1 MTFRIMEKLEEFILK
16 SIENIRED
24 RAVTK
29 TLLTNLMKYMVV
41 SEDRHKEVGM
51 IAAKYVETLQRSNEQ
66 LVKLTSLVQ
75 KQTSASSEMTDKEKD
90 DLFDMIQGDSEDGK

>member
-1 MTFRIMEKLEEFILK
+1 MEKLEEFILK

-29 TLLTNLMKYMVV
+29 TLLTNLMKYMIV

-75 KQTSASSEMTDKEKD
+75 KQTSTNNKMTEKDKD
-90 DLFDMIQGDSEDGK
+90 DLFDMIQGEPEDGE

>member
-1 MTFRIMEKLEEFILK
+1 MEKLEEFILK

-29 TLLTNLMKYMVV
+29 TLLTNLMKYMIV

-75 KQTSASSEMTDKEKD
+75 KQTSTNSKMTEKDKD
-90 DLFDMIQGDSEDGK
+90 DLFDMIQGDSEDGE

>member
-1 MTFRIMEKLEEFILK
+1 MEKLEEFILK

-75 KQTSASSEMTDKEKD
+75 KQTSASNEMTDKEKD

>member
-1 MTFRIMEKLEEFILK
+1 MEKLEEFILK

-75 KQTSASSEMTDKEKD
+75 KQTSASSEITDEEKD
-90 DLFDMIQGDSEDGK
+90 DLFDMIQGDPEDGK

>member
-1 MTFRIMEKLEEFILK
+1 
-16 SIENIRED
+16 
-24 RAVTK
+24 
-29 TLLTNLMKYMVV
+29 MKYMIV

-75 KQTSASSEMTDKEKD
+75 KQTSVNNEMTEKERD
-90 DLFDMIQGDSEDGK
+90 DLFDIIQGDPEDGK

>member
-1 MTFRIMEKLEEFILK
+1 
-16 SIENIRED
+16 
-24 RAVTK
+24 
-29 TLLTNLMKYMVV
+29 MKYMVV

>member
-1 MTFRIMEKLEEFILK
+1 MEKLEEFILK

-29 TLLTNLMKYMVV
+29 TLLTNLMKYMIV

-75 KQTSASSEMTDKEKD
+75 KQASTNNEMTEKDKD
-90 DLFDMIQGDSEDGK
+90 DLFDMIQGEPEDGE

>member
-1 MTFRIMEKLEEFILK
+1 MEKLEEFILK

-75 KQTSASSEMTDKEKD
+75 RQTSASNEMTDKEKD

>member
-1 MTFRIMEKLEEFILK
+1 
-16 SIENIRED
+16 
-24 RAVTK
+24 
-29 TLLTNLMKYMVV
+29 MKYMIV

-75 KQTSASSEMTDKEKD
+75 KQASTNNEMTEKDKD
-90 DLFDMIQGDSEDGK
+90 DLFDMIQGEPEDGE